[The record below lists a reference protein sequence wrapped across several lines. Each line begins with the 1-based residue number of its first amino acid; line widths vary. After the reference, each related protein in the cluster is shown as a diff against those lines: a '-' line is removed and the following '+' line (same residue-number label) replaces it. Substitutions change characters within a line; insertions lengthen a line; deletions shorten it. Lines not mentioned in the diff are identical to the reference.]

1 MNVKFLRIVVNNI
14 EIKFSSFFREFIT
27 LHVQS
32 HLPSPVGISEM
43 FAGLGS
49 QLCHVGVFLS
59 LPAAC
64 FFWMRVPQSLGLWRG
79 GGEEVRSL
87 LLPNSLMTTSNQ
99 MCKEEE
105 EEEKEEEEKE
115 EEREKEVEEEEEK
128 EVEEEEE
135 EEVEEE
141 EEEEEEE
148 ETPRTK
154 AP

>member
-1 MNVKFLRIVVNNI
+1 M
-14 EIKFSSFFREFIT
+14 
-27 LHVQS
+27 
-32 HLPSPVGISEM
+32 
-43 FAGLGS
+43 
-49 QLCHVGVFLS
+49 FLS
-59 LPAAC
+59 PPAAC
-64 FFWMRVPQSLGLWRG
+64 FFWMRVPQSLDLWRG

-105 EEEKEEEEKE
+105 EEEEEEKEEEEKE
-115 EEREKEVEEEEEK
+115 KEEREKEV
-128 EVEEEEE
+128 
-135 EEVEEE
+135 E

>member
-1 MNVKFLRIVVNNI
+1 ML
-14 EIKFSSFFREFIT
+14 ESY
-27 LHVQS
+27 
-32 HLPSPVGISEM
+32 LPNSVGIAEM

-59 LPAAC
+59 SPAAC
-64 FFWMRVPQSLGLWRG
+64 FFWMRVPQSLDLWRG

-105 EEEKEEEEKE
+105 EEEKEEEKE
-115 EEREKEVEEEEEK
+115 EEREKEVEEEEE
-128 EVEEEEE
+128 EEEEG
-135 EEVEEE
+135 
-141 EEEEEEE
+141 